1 VLISVNAQRIPINLI
16 LFHEIMQFIMAI
28 MFLLVIMALRD
39 LNTTMNNVNKL
50 ISSHEV
56 RIHNLEYRNGQVP

>member
-1 VLISVNAQRIPINLI
+1 MLISVNAQRIPINLI